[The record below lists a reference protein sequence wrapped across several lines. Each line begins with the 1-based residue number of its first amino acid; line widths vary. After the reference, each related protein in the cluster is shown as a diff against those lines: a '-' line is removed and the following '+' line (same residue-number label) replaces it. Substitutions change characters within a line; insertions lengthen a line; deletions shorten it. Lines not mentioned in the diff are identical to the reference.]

1 MRYFFFLHVL
11 YTFLKVLR
19 VFHVKHYFFFSFFSR
34 KSLLFRFLTKI
45 SSFKYIQTIQRK
57 IKKMRTSKRY
67 SHLGINSTFITAH
80 MLATRPA
87 AKIILKIKPV
97 KEDCGSS
104 SLKRSV
110 QFLQYI
116 SSPSLKGFT
125 DISFLQLGHSIFID
139 ASPNAFFYNII

>member
-1 MRYFFFLHVL
+1 MSCAMFHQNVKIPHNNAGIFFFLHVL
-11 YTFLKVLR
+11 YMFLKILR
-19 VFHVKHYFFFSFFSR
+19 MFHVKHYFFFSFFSR

-57 IKKMRTSKRY
+57 TKKMRTSKRY

-80 MLATRPA
+80 ILATRPA

-104 SLKRSV
+104 SLKALRAV
-110 QFLQYI
+110 LTIYLFAK
-116 SSPSLKGFT
+116 LKG
-125 DISFLQLGHSIFID
+125 I
-139 ASPNAFFYNII
+139 Y